1 MNTESHIVIK
11 DITKKYG
18 DRTVFS
24 GFGIQIEKS
33 ASTVLMGRSG
43 RGKTTL
49 LRILRELD
57 TPASRITCGHKL
69 IQL

>member
-24 GFGIQIEKS
+24 GFDIQLEKA

-49 LRILRELD
+49 LRMLMGLEVPD
-57 TPASRITCGHKL
+57 S
-69 IQL
+69 